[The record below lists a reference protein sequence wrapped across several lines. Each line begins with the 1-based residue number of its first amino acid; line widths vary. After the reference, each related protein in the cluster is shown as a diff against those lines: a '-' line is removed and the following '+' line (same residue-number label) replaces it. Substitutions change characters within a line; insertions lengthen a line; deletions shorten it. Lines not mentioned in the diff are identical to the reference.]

1 MSILSTPRHVT
12 RTVRNIA
19 RIRQIS
25 TVFAKHGFQEL
36 MDKLGFARFIPQK
49 YRRVKL
55 EPHLSAPERLR
66 IAFEE
71 LGPSFIKLGQ
81 LLSSRSDLL
90 PENYVQ
96 ELSKLQDR
104 VTPLPYTVIK
114 HSVERELGASLGELF
129 AHFSE
134 EPLASASIKGRA
146 RAHPRQL
153 RHGRMGDDARH
164 DRLKPHCANAR

>member
-1 MSILSTPRHVT
+1 MNILATPRHVT

-49 YRRVKL
+49 YRRVKPDDKL
-55 EPHLSAPERLR
+55 TVPERLR
-66 IAFEE
+66 LCFEE
-71 LGPSFIKLGQ
+71 LGPTFIKLGQ

-90 PENYVQ
+90 PENYVR

-104 VTPLPYTVIK
+104 VTPLPFTVIRN
-114 HSVERELGASLGELF
+114 SVERELGAPVAEIFS
-129 AHFSE
+129 HFSH
-134 EPLASASIKGRA
+134 EPLASASIGQVHEA
-146 RAHPRQL
+146 T
-153 RHGRMGDDARH
+153 
-164 DRLKPHCANAR
+164 LKDGTQVVVKVQRPAIDVL